1 MQKLKLLKPWSM
13 VKACSNSLICLA
25 PMLPCAPQSVVVQKP
40 SWCQVVSLCRK
51 PSQKPFSSL
60 KCESGRPVVTDHCH
74 YWEQLPEPLPVL
86 VALVELAA
94 LPRAVNH
101 HPPVEKSSVA
111 RALAKQSRENIKLS
125 AFSVMAPFSYSSNHF
140 RYFHP
145 AQHLSHNL

>member
-1 MQKLKLLKPWSM
+1 MQKLKLLKPWSI

-125 AFSVMAPFSYSSNHF
+125 AFSVMAAFCSNNHF

-145 AQHLSHNL
+145 AQHLIHNL